1 MWIFGWVHKR
11 GLWFRPLKCRFRGR
25 LNPPS
30 GRGVSQQKSNSLAFA
45 ALLIGNVALACGPF
59 LVRNSGVG
67 PVSAGFWRLALAL
80 PFLWV
85 IAWMFRQPV
94 HWPRRTL
101 TIAVALAAFFFA
113 ADLAAWHAGIL
124 LTKLGNATL
133 FGNISSFFFAA
144 WGLWLARKWPT
155 SIQAIALSLAA
166 LGCALLMWGSAE
178 LSAANLRGDLLAAL
192 AGLLYTG
199 YLILVERTRGEL
211 EPLPLLFLASLIGS
225 IFLVPAAVAAGERI
239 LPEDWTALFAL
250 ALCSQVV
257 GQGLLV
263 YALGHVPPL
272 VVGIAMLTQP
282 ALSALLGW
290 LYYAETL
297 TSRDWLGAAMIVIAL
312 ILVRMKPRSG
322 PALHEPVVS
331 PN

>member
-1 MWIFGWVHKR
+1 
-11 GLWFRPLKCRFRGR
+11 
-25 LNPPS
+25 
-30 GRGVSQQKSNSLAFA
+30 VSQSKPHSLAFI
-45 ALLIGNVALACGPF
+45 ALLVGNVALACGPF

-67 PVSAGFWRLALAL
+67 PIAAGFWRLALAL
-80 PFLWV
+80 PFLWA
-85 IAWMFRQPV
+85 IAWTFRQPV
-94 HWPRRTL
+94 HLPRKAL
-101 TIAVALAAFFFA
+101 TAAIAMAAFFFA

-144 WGLWLARKWPT
+144 WGLWLARKWPST
-155 SIQAIALSLAA
+155 LQTTALTLAA
-166 LGCALLMWGSAE
+166 AGCGLLMWGSAE
-178 LSAANLRGDLLAAL
+178 LSAANLRGDLLAVL

-199 YLILVERTRGEL
+199 YLILIERTRGEL
-211 EPLPLLFLASLIGS
+211 QPLPLLFLASLIGAA
-225 IFLVPAAVAAGERI
+225 LLLPASLAAGEKI
-239 LPEDWTALFAL
+239 IPADWTGLFAL
-250 ALCSQVV
+250 ALCSQVI

-290 LYYAETL
+290 IYYGESFTP
-297 TSRDWLGAAMIVIAL
+297 RDWTGAAMIVLAL
-312 ILVRMKPRSG
+312 ILVRIKQRG
-322 PALHEPVVS
+322 EANLREPVTA